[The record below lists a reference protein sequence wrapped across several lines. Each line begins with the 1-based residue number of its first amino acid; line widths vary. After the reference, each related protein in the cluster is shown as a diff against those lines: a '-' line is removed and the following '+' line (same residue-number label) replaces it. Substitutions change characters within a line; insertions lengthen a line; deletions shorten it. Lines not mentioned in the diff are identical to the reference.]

1 MHNVESLMIRC
12 DSNPWE
18 KSPKFAPSI
27 FFLQSQLLVEGIP
40 LANWQ
45 EILGWSES
53 GSLEKPWGFCIETSA
68 SLAVVT
74 VIAFKRYCCLFGS
87 FYHFWSHAARIYKYP
102 EIHFVD
108 LLDACTHKSPWNRL
122 QFFGFQQNHGTKN
135 HRTERPVKP
144 NSWSIWS
151 GLDLS
156 RRRPTR
162 LGEVFFHVPH
172 PIFIKKRGMVLA
184 QFFFEF
190 LANFEGFGHCTVK
203 FPLQVMAHLFDDS
216 GTPLLYRWNSTSD
229 CDVRVCFRTG
239 VLVLVLV
246 LKPEKLYPRLLTWRL
261 VSSFWYLKSIRCT
274 KMYISKEFV
283 RHYTLN
289 LHPILQTWSP

>member
-172 PIFIKKRGMVLA
+172 PIFIKKTRH
-184 QFFFEF
+184 
-190 LANFEGFGHCTVK
+190 GFGTIFFRIFGEFWRIWSLYGEVPLASHGPPIWWLGYTVVVPMK
-203 FPLQVMAHLFDDS
+203 FHFWLWCACLLQNRS
-216 GTPLLYRWNSTSD
+216 PGP
-229 CDVRVCFRTG
+229 CFGSQAR
-239 VLVLVLV
+239 
-246 LKPEKLYPRLLTWRL
+246 K
-261 VSSFWYLKSIRCT
+261 
-274 KMYISKEFV
+274 
-283 RHYTLN
+283 TL
-289 LHPILQTWSP
+289 S